1 VCHLYLPKPQYIWQK
16 IDELNGMKKDR
27 LGQIF
32 VTPGINKDLLQKDK
46 KKVNNQKENG
56 QRV

>member
-1 VCHLYLPKPQYIWQK
+1 
-16 IDELNGMKKDR
+16 MKKDR